1 MTGQLHY
8 LHKDGDVS
16 GVVSAF
22 LSALRGEHDAGLRPL
37 QSYDVARASYNI
49 GFQALLRHNRRDK
62 VSELLAS
69 ITASGLRL
77 EADTMNILL
86 SDAFRRKDAVGADAL
101 FSQHFLAPAQL
112 VPMIRT
118 FNIMIEGYRALGD
131 TQRAKEMLDVMG
143 TYGVTP
149 DPYTFSSV
157 IRMSTS
163 GAEIVALL
171 RQVETGMKLSA
182 PLTRAA
188 VETLGQLGCPTEALH
203 TARHHLSGN
212 ESVSASPRSGNTLMA
227 ALLSEP
233 SVDKQVTGLPGG
245 EPVSADQA
253 AFLFAGVAAP
263 SSPLHAVEPVLCGS
277 RGYFLLF
284 SRLYELAETLSPG
297 SSNKRGFDAE
307 LTGLRDRL
315 WRKLQ
320 AALLTLPDAGT
331 GTGTGRGTGTGTGAD
346 AATRS
351 GAEKYSEEE
360 DKPVLLNGRLS
371 FAVLRCFTDDVMA
384 AKAFWRSALMP
395 FAKASPCAQEIFEMS
410 LEALMFSCGYCG
422 RPDVGLEIAVTVR
435 KRKWPRARM
444 EILSRLYFKGR
455 EAFRARVSPTG
466 ASKSIYE
473 DVLNRGL
480 EKSLCSELGAFDE
493 SQLNPTYVKRIRFQF
508 DRK

>member
-1 MTGQLHY
+1 MGQLHY
-8 LHKDGDVS
+8 LHKDGDVT
-16 GVVSAF
+16 GVMSAF

-49 GFQALLRHNRRDK
+49 GFQALLRRNRQDK

-69 ITASGLRL
+69 ITGSGLRL
-77 EADTMNILL
+77 EADTMHILL
-86 SDAFRRKDAVGADAL
+86 SDAFRRKDAAGAEAL
-101 FSQHFLAPAQL
+101 FLRHFLAPAQL
-112 VPMIRT
+112 VPTIRT
-118 FNIMIEGYRALGD
+118 FNILIEGHRALGN
-131 TQRAKEMLDVMG
+131 TKRAKEVLDLMG

-163 GAEIVALL
+163 GPEIVTLIG
-171 RQVETGMKLSA
+171 QVETGMKLSA

-203 TARHHLSGN
+203 TALHRLSGN
-212 ESVSASPRSGNTLMA
+212 ESVLISPRSGDTLIA

-233 SVDKQVTGLPGG
+233 SVGKQVSGLPGG
-245 EPVSADQA
+245 ETMSADQA
-253 AFLFAGVAAP
+253 AFLFAGVAPP
-263 SSPLHAVEPVLCGS
+263 SPQKLSVDLVLCGS
-277 RGYFLLF
+277 RGYFMLF
-284 SRLYELAETLSPG
+284 SRLYELAETPLPG
-297 SSNKRGFDAE
+297 SLDKRGFDAE

-315 WRKLQ
+315 WRRLQ
-320 AALLTLPDAGT
+320 AALVAADT
-331 GTGTGRGTGTGTGAD
+331 GVKAD
-346 AATRS
+346 AVIASRGG
-351 GAEKYSEEE
+351 GAEKYSEEDE
-360 DKPVLLNGRLS
+360 KPLRLNGRLS
-371 FAVLRCFTDDVMA
+371 FAVLRCFTEDVLA

-395 FAKASPCAQEIFEMS
+395 FAKTSPCAQEIFEMS

-435 KRKWPRARM
+435 KRDWPRARM

-455 EAFRARVSPTG
+455 EAFRTRASAGT
-466 ASKSIYE
+466 SKSIYE

-493 SQLNPTYVKRIRFQF
+493 SQLKTTTSVKRIRFQF
-508 DRK
+508 DLKK